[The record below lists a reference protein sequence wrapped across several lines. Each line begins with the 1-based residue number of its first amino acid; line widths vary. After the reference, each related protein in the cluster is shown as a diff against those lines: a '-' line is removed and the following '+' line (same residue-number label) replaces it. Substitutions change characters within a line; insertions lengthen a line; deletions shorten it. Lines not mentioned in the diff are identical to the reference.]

1 MNQRQSL
8 RQILEDKL
16 LSLLTTSVSIS
27 AILIAIDTFN
37 AKASL
42 EIQPMRSDLEYHPE
56 LWVDFYKTY
65 DIPVPAV
72 VTKISQNTKNNND
85 STGSILVTGF
95 KDIMDAHLTGKTK
108 LPDWFFEERSS
119 ELESA
124 IFNKRF
130 KAQVYDGVGGMFMPP
145 KHYQTLAMRLKGTLS
160 PPDYF
165 VFINAGIETRII
177 INRYSIKNTSELDL
191 KNVQIFVTSPV
202 SPISRSRTGN
212 ILKVE
217 IAPYEVHNII
227 KVDENR
233 YRILIP
239 RFKRDDSIGLT
250 VLTRAT
256 QLELGE
262 ISESF
267 ESVRRIK
274 TSNLFFFWFVS
285 FATLFFFVW
294 FLSRQSS
301 PYKASTKPK

>member
-1 MNQRQSL
+1 
-8 RQILEDKL
+8 
-16 LSLLTTSVSIS
+16 
-27 AILIAIDTFN
+27 
-37 AKASL
+37 
-42 EIQPMRSDLEYHPE
+42 
-56 LWVDFYKTY
+56 
-65 DIPVPAV
+65 
-72 VTKISQNTKNNND
+72 
-85 STGSILVTGF
+85 
-95 KDIMDAHLTGKTK
+95 
-108 LPDWFFEERSS
+108 
-119 ELESA
+119 
-124 IFNKRF
+124 
-130 KAQVYDGVGGMFMPP
+130 MPP